1 MKKLIIP
8 ALLIATASAMPAF
21 ADDNIA
27 NCEIVVQ
34 QPVLENDTG
43 AEAPMIATF
52 LPAGD
57 FVFSVFDGEDGHLQ
71 EVDGKIIRA
80 LMCVRTNLIPTE
92 FDVKLAGTGVPL
104 YLSQDFDSKQSA
116 LMSVYKKGENYVYD
130 YTGPD
135 LSGDDKDIIK
145 LRLEALNNAQD

>member
-1 MKKLIIP
+1 MKKLMTPIF
-8 ALLIATASAMPAF
+8 LASLTSTMPAF

-34 QPVLENDTG
+34 QPVLEDDTG

-71 EVDGKIIRA
+71 EVGGKTIRA

-104 YLSQDFDSKQSA
+104 YLSQNFDSKESA
-116 LMSVYKKGENYVYD
+116 LMSLYKKGDNFVYD

-135 LSGDDKDIIK
+135 LSGEDKDVIK
-145 LRLEALNNAQD
+145 LRLEALNNAED